1 MSDIPD
7 SRQERIPITIEEEL
21 KNSYLDYAMSVI
33 IGRALPDV
41 RDGLKP
47 VHRRILYGMWETGNT
62 ASRGY
67 KKSARIVGDVMGKY
81 HPHGD
86 QAIYDTAVRM
96 AQDFSMRYPLVDGQG
111 NFGSVDGDS
120 PAAMR
125 YTEVRLTRLS
135 DFLLGDDIDKETI
148 DWAPN
153 YDGSLAEPTVL
164 PARFPNLL
172 VNGSSGIAVGM
183 ATNIPPHN
191 LSETIDACI
200 ALLGDPELSVTDLM
214 DFVPGPDFPT
224 AGFILG
230 RKGIYDAYTTGR
242 GIVRMQA
249 RTRIREV
256 EKGRRAAII
265 VSELPYQVNKARLVE
280 QIAALVQNKRLEG
293 IADLRD
299 ESDREGIRVVIELK
313 RDAVPEVVRN
323 NLFKLTQMRTT
334 FGIILLAVIN
344 NQPRVFNLKSL
355 LQHFLDHR
363 REVVLRRTA
372 FDLKRARERAHILE
386 GLVIALDNLDAVIK
400 LIRGAADPAAARD
413 GLIREFD
420 LSGLQAQAILDM
432 RLQRLTGLERDKIV
446 AEHAE
451 VLELIAHLESVLD
464 SEEMVDD
471 IVAEELENVK
481 MKFGDDRR
489 TELIDDVSEI
499 SIEDLIA
506 EEEMVITVSR
516 AGYVKRSAAS
526 TYRAQRRGGRGRRGM
541 ATKDEDE
548 VWQLFV
554 ASTHATMLFFTS
566 AGRVFA
572 RKVHELADVGPA
584 ARGRALVNLL
594 QLAPDE
600 KVCALLAVRDFSE
613 HENSFLF
620 FATRLGRVKRTPL
633 KEYANIRVNGLKAV
647 VINEGDDLLS
657 VRLTHGEHHVF
668 MGTKQGMGIRFDEN
682 DARSMGR
689 VTAGVRGINL
699 RKGDFVEEVAIF
711 DPSEDKDILVVTDL
725 GYGKRTPISDFRVQR
740 RGGYGMRLIRLTEK
754 NGAVAAIRHVSEDD
768 EVLMVTE
775 GGMLIRTNV
784 AEIRRIGRATMGV
797 KVIRLKE
804 GDRVVSVAR
813 AEAAADL
820 DEDLLETDEEA
831 GADADQEGAD
841 DRRGDA
847 AEDASGDDT

>member
-1 MSDIPD
+1 MSDQATPPRSD
-7 SRQERIPITIEEEL
+7 RIPVTIEDEL

-47 VHRRILYGMWETGNT
+47 VHRRILYGMWEGGNS
-62 ASRGY
+62 ASRPY

-96 AQDFSMRYPLVDGQG
+96 AQDFSMRYTLVDGQG
-111 NFGSVDGDS
+111 NFGSIDGDS
-120 PAAMR
+120 AAAMR

-135 DFLLGDDIDKETI
+135 EELLGDDIEKDTV
-148 DWAPN
+148 DWSPN
-153 YDGSLAEPTVL
+153 YDGSLAEPDVL
-164 PARFPNLL
+164 PARLPNLV

-200 ALLGDPELSVTDLM
+200 ALISDPELTVQDLL
-214 DFVPGPDFPT
+214 DFIPGPDFPT

-230 RKGIYDAYTTGR
+230 HKGIYDAYTTGR
-242 GIVRMQA
+242 GIIRLQA

-256 EKGRRAAII
+256 EKNRRAAII
-265 VSELPYQVNKARLVE
+265 INELPYQVNKARLVE

-313 RDAVPEVVRN
+313 RDAVPEIVRN
-323 NLFKLTQMRTT
+323 NLFKLTNMRTT
-334 FGIILLAVIN
+334 FGIILLGVIN
-344 NQPRVFNLKSL
+344 NQPKVFNLKEL

-363 REVVLRRTA
+363 REVILRRTA
-372 FDLKRARERAHILE
+372 YDLARARDRAHILE
-386 GLVIALDNLDAVIK
+386 GLVIALDNLDAVIA
-400 LIRGAADPAAARD
+400 LIRGAPDPPTARD
-413 GLIREFD
+413 GLVEMFS
-420 LSGLQAQAILDM
+420 LSTVQAQAILDM

-446 AEHAE
+446 AEHTEILALISHLE
-451 VLELIAHLESVLD
+451 AVLE
-464 SEEMVDD
+464 SEEMVSD
-471 IVAEELENVK
+471 IIVEELEAIRK
-481 MKFGDDRR
+481 KFGDDRR
-489 TELIDDVSEI
+489 TELIDDPSEI
-499 SIEDLIA
+499 SIEDLIV

-526 TYRAQRRGGRGRRGM
+526 TYRAQKRGGRGRRGM

-572 RKVHELADVGPA
+572 RKVHELPDVGPA

-600 KVCALLAVRDFSE
+600 QVRALLAIRDFTE
-613 HENSFLF
+613 HEGSFLF
-620 FATRLGRVKRTPL
+620 FATRQGRVKRTRL
-633 KEYANIRVNGLKAV
+633 SEYANIRTTGLKAV
-647 VINEGDDLLS
+647 VINDDDALLA
-657 VRLTHGEHHVF
+657 VRLTDGDRHVF
-668 MGTKQGMGIRFDEN
+668 LGTNQGMGIRFSET
-682 DARSMGR
+682 DARPMGR
-689 VTAGVRGINL
+689 ATAGVRGVNL
-699 RKGDFVEEVAIF
+699 RKGDYVEEVALF
-711 DPSEDKDILVVTDL
+711 DPVEDKDILVVTDL
-725 GYGKRTPISDFRVQR
+725 GYGKRTPISGFRVQH
-740 RGGYGMRLIRLTEK
+740 RGGYGMKLIRLTEK
-754 NGAVAAIRHVSEDD
+754 TGAVAAINHVSEDD
-768 EVLMVTE
+768 EVMMVTE
-775 GGMLIRTNV
+775 GGMLIRTKV
-784 AEIRRIGRATMGV
+784 SEIRRIGRATMGV
-797 KVIRLKE
+797 RVIRLKD

-813 AEAAADL
+813 TEALVADSDEEDLETAAD
-820 DEDLLETDEEA
+820 
-831 GADADQEGAD
+831 DAAD
-841 DRRGDA
+841 DIA
-847 AEDASGDDT
+847 